1 MAAALPPEDLAH
13 FRSRGW
19 LRVRALVDGP
29 TVAALDAET
38 TALHERMAAEPED
51 AVRHKP
57 ALDGAEAQ
65 IRVAWEDE
73 QLPGRPRRIRQLM
86 NSELV
91 CPTIER
97 LLSSERILD
106 IVAALMGA
114 EGVGLYHSKL
124 LMKAEVDGSF
134 TPFHQDWVTRRSAPL
149 SCTDSCPLPPPSG
162 QPNRAARFSEPRCRQ
177 GYWHP
182 RFHEPS
188 HVNCMLAID
197 PMTIANGCV
206 RFVDGSHT
214 AGPQPHVH
222 VDSASFSLAID
233 S

>member
-1 MAAALPPEDLAH
+1 MVTALPPEDLAH

-19 LRVRALVDGP
+19 LRVRALADGA

-73 QLPGRPRRIRQLM
+73 QQPGRPRRIRQLM

-97 LLSSERILD
+97 LLSSERMLS
-106 IVAALMGA
+106 IVAALMGG

-134 TPFHQDWVTRRSAPL
+134 TPFHQDWVTLRSPL
-149 SCTDSCPLPPPSG
+149 LSVASCPP
-162 QPNRAARFSEPRCRQ
+162 
-177 GYWHP
+177 
-182 RFHEPS
+182 
-188 HVNCMLAID
+188 
-197 PMTIANGCV
+197 
-206 RFVDGSHT
+206 
-214 AGPQPHVH
+214 
-222 VDSASFSLAID
+222 
-233 S
+233 